1 MAVRRSIYL
10 LSVAG
15 GLVFY
20 WAYRE
25 WLSWLIL
32 VLLLALPWF
41 SLLVSLPA
49 MLTSRGS
56 IRAPRAVKVGTDA
69 EVRWNGHSRFPLPPL
84 EGKLL
89 VRSSITGRTMKLRSG
104 DLLPTSHCHQLE
116 ISLHRPKCC
125 DYLGLIGLPIRKKST
140 AAVLVRP
147 RPVAL
152 ENPPD
157 MSRYQVSAW
166 RAKPGGGFSE
176 NHELRLYRPG
186 DNLRQV
192 HWKLSAKTGKLIVR
206 EPMEAILNRTVLTME
221 LRGEPE
227 LLDRK
232 LGQLLWMSR
241 YLLQCELPHCIH
253 VLTGTG
259 MVSWQVL
266 REGDENR
273 ALDELLQLPAAAP
286 EAMPQ
291 YMRAN
296 WRYHIGGD
304 GSEH

>member
-166 RAKPGGGFSE
+166 RPKPGGGFSE

>member
-1 MAVRRSIYL
+1 MGVRRSIYL
-10 LSVAG
+10 LSLVG

-49 MLTSRGS
+49 MLTGRGS
-56 IRAPRAVKVGTDA
+56 IRAPRAVKMGTDA
-69 EVRWNGHSRFPLPPL
+69 EVRWTGHSRFPLPPL

-104 DLLPTSHCHQLE
+104 DLLPTTHCGQLE
-116 ISLHRPKCC
+116 ISLHRPRCC
-125 DYLGLIGLPIRKKST
+125 DYLGLIGMPIRKKGT

-147 RPVAL
+147 RPLAL
-152 ENPPD
+152 EDPPD
-157 MSRYQVSAW
+157 MSRYQINAW

-206 EPMEAILNRTVLTME
+206 EPMEAILSRTVLTME

-227 LLDRK
+227 ELDTK

-253 VLTGTG
+253 VLTGAG

-266 REGDENR
+266 REGDENT
-273 ALDELLQLPAAAP
+273 ALDELLQMPAAEAA
-286 EAMPQ
+286 AMPR

>member
-15 GLVFY
+15 GLVFH

-166 RAKPGGGFSE
+166 RPKPGGGFSE

>member
-147 RPVAL
+147 CPVAL

-166 RAKPGGGFSE
+166 RPKPGGGFSE

>member
-104 DLLPTSHCHQLE
+104 DLLPTSHCGQLE
-116 ISLHRPKCC
+116 ISLHRPRCC
-125 DYLGLIGLPIRKKST
+125 DYLGLLGLPIRKKST

-166 RAKPGGGFSE
+166 RPKPGGGFSE

-227 LLDRK
+227 ALDRK